1 MEVFKKFVDNNRIFG
16 YKGKLPLIRDIIDE
30 HTSKKF
36 ENLFISLNNLYEE
49 INTLDNQ
56 RRDNDIFKG
65 KKKFS
70 PLNQNELQ
78 IYQKYFGNIE
88 ENTNIS
94 EFDENQQLLEIAL
107 DEINNDN
114 YLLDLEIEKMEEEI
128 ALNEQ
133 LLANEVTD
141 NDLLKKKKKNINN
154 YNSEFFEHKIE
165 NYKKDNIDIIK
176 QDTLILNKS
185 LNNIGTEL
193 DLNIKKSPLI
203 KEKQNPT
210 FIVGYRKIND
220 SQFDD
225 SIKLLIDCIYQFEYN
240 YDKIQR
246 KIKVEK
252 EENSNNI
259 NNDIFSKYMK
269 EINLTEEQ
277 MKKVMKAEIELNK
290 NDILTFIQK
299 CKIIYENNL
308 LKEYLE
314 NPNCLFDYY
323 KKYIL
328 DNKKNKNDMSSS
340 AITVNLSKKIKQVFD
355 LEEIDIYNKY
365 IQIKNSYIQKI
376 LDKYLSLKFQ
386 DQITFIQNMD
396 KYEKILNSIYPY
408 IIDDEKITQ
417 LIYDSI
423 CEVTE
428 IYSVFQSKIG
438 VKQNF
443 LRQKYSK
450 IVEPIN
456 KITIDERDNVLLNLA
471 IEYFKENDNEEEI
484 GKYNK
489 TKNKAKALVGNNY
502 HIYEIKKTIDKL
514 SNMFKNLKTNKLNE
528 IIDKIYFEI
537 ISNFKEITSF
547 MKVILNNQDHLIGI
561 KKLNKE
567 FKDYQE
573 NTKFIIYD
581 FNFNID
587 KILVKKDISLKS
599 NLSVLSIYDALFL
612 YLFHRDVYNREFGK
626 DNFIFN
632 SKFK

>member
-1 MEVFKKFVDNNRIFG
+1 MENFKKFVDNNRIFG

-36 ENLFISLNNLYEE
+36 ESLFISLNNLYEE
-49 INTLDNQ
+49 INTLDSQ
-56 RRDNDIFKG
+56 RKDNDIFKG

-70 PLNQNELQ
+70 PLNQNELK
-78 IYQKYFGNIE
+78 IYQKYFGNSE
-88 ENTNIS
+88 ENSNIS
-94 EFDENQQLLEIAL
+94 EFNENQQLLEISL

-133 LLANEVTD
+133 LLANEISD
-141 NDLLKKKKKNINN
+141 NELLEKKKKNINN
-154 YNSEFFEHKIE
+154 YNSEFFEHKSE

-176 QDTLILNKS
+176 KETLILNKS
-185 LNNIGTEL
+185 INNIGTEL
-193 DLNIKKSPLI
+193 DLNIKKSALI
-203 KEKQNPT
+203 KEDQNPT

-220 SQFDD
+220 IQFDD
-225 SIKLLIDCIYQFEYN
+225 AVKLLIDCIYQFEFN

-259 NNDIFSKYMK
+259 NNDIFYKYMK
-269 EINLTEEQ
+269 EINMTEGQ

-290 NDILTFIQK
+290 NDILNFIQK

-308 LKEYLE
+308 LKEYLQ
-314 NPNCLFDYY
+314 NPNCLYDYY

-340 AITVNLSKKIKQVFD
+340 AITVNLSKKIKQIFN

-365 IQIKNSYIQKI
+365 TQIKNNYIQKI

-386 DQITFIQNMD
+386 EQITFIENMD

-450 IVEPIN
+450 IIDPIN

-471 IEYFKENDNEEEI
+471 MEYFKENENEEEI
-484 GKYNK
+484 RKYN
-489 TKNKAKALVGNNY
+489 KNKAKPKGLVDKNY
-502 HIYEIKKTIDKL
+502 HIYEIKKIIDKL
-514 SNMFKNLKTNKLNE
+514 SSMFKNLKTNKLSE

-547 MKVILNNQDHLIGI
+547 MKVILNNQDNLIDV

-567 FKDYQE
+567 FKEYEDI
-573 NTKFIIYD
+573 TRHMIYD
-581 FNFNID
+581 FNENID
-587 KILVKKDISLKS
+587 EILVKKDIFYKS
-599 NLSVLSIYDALFL
+599 NLAVLSIYDALFL

-626 DNFIFN
+626 NTFIFN
-632 SKFK
+632 PKFK